1 MAGFFDIVL
10 LLRLSYGSGRDV
22 LHGFSTAVR
31 RDRLNWR
38 LHVVNFELGR
48 AAEDVRRIVEAG
60 AAGIV
65 AHGLSGG
72 VGAVAAA
79 FGGPVVVI
87 GPRAQNA
94 GMEAAHAGP
103 LAFVD
108 ADNAAIA
115 RVGAS
120 HLLSLGR
127 VRGYAFIAKGPAS
140 PRFAAFRA
148 ALEPRHGPV
157 ALVVPAASDGETY
170 EESMARQLRELPK
183 PAAVMAE
190 KDELAR
196 LALDA
201 AAGVGIKVPKQMALL
216 GVDNDELLCETA
228 DPPLSS
234 VAVDH
239 ERLGALAVEALKKL
253 FAHPDAP
260 PFELLAPATGVVER
274 QSARPVAPAA
284 ALAERAAAF
293 IRHNAV
299 KGIGAVDVAAY
310 LGVSRSLADLRFRQV
325 HGESMLG
332 MILRL
337 RLEAVKKK
345 LRETDLPIGQVTA
358 SCGFGSESRA
368 KHLFK
373 ARFGLSMRE
382 WRTASRR

>member
-1 MAGFFDIVL
+1 MKNTGILDIVL
-10 LLRLSYGSGRDV
+10 LLRLSYGSGRDI
-22 LHGFSTAVR
+22 LHGFSMWTR
-31 RDRLNWR
+31 HERCRWR

-48 AAEDVRRIVEAG
+48 AAEDVRRILESG
-60 AAGIV
+60 ADGIV

-72 VGAVAAA
+72 VDAVTAA

-87 GPRAQNA
+87 GPRAYNDA
-94 GMEAAHAGP
+94 METMHAGP

-108 ADNAAIA
+108 ADNVSIA
-115 RVGAS
+115 RAGAA
-120 HLLSLGR
+120 HLLTLGR
-127 VRGYAFIAKGPAS
+127 FRSYAFIAKNRES
-140 PRFAAFRA
+140 PRFESFRA

-157 ALVVPAASDGETY
+157 ALVVPVASDGETY

-196 LALDA
+196 LALEA
-201 AAGVGIKVPKQMALL
+201 AAGAGIKVPKQMALL

-239 ERLGALAVEALKKL
+239 ERLGALAVESLKKL

-260 PFELLAPATGVVER
+260 PFELLAPVTGVVER

-284 ALAERAAAF
+284 ALAERAAAY
-293 IRHNAV
+293 IRRNATA
-299 KGIGAVDVAAY
+299 GIAPADVVAA
-310 LGVSRSLADLRFRQV
+310 LGVSRSLAALRFRQV
-325 HGESMLG
+325 HGESIQD

-337 RLEAVKKK
+337 RLDAVKRK
-345 LRETDLPIGQVTA
+345 LRETDLPVGQVAA
-358 SCGFGSESRA
+358 SCGFHSESRA
-368 KHLFK
+368 KHLFRE
-373 ARFGLSMRE
+373 RFGCSMRD
-382 WRTASRR
+382 WRAR